1 MNHFDEMT
9 MLLYLEGQLDAERA
23 REVSTHAATCAECRE
38 LLHALQTE
46 ETWLRESLR
55 AEDESVPAHLI
66 AAPERSGAP
75 WGWLTAFGFAL
86 GGAYTVWS
94 GFIEPWRAQAAQAG
108 FEQGNVL
115 TMIFF
120 SSAFWKGW
128 DAMRSLTEFLA
139 VATLGMAAMWLVRR
153 HWRHTAAIAF
163 VMAAMACALAL
174 PPVAMAAETHH
185 GDPGYTLAAGEEVK
199 TDLIVAADDTRIDG
213 DVDGDL
219 IVFSE
224 TVEVNGHIKGDI
236 LGFARELR
244 VNGPVDGNVRTFCQ
258 SLAITGTIGRNLMDW
273 SDRVELSEKGR
284 VGGTMTVGADFFRL
298 NGKGTGD
305 LLAFVKELEINGALG
320 HDALIRG
327 DRIKIGPHAEIA
339 GNTKVVSDRTVE
351 TASGAKLGSPVE
363 FSRPAHGPRYNSARY
378 YWHQALGW
386 GASFFF
392 GFVLLLIAPAFFDK
406 VRGACQRALPA
417 MGFGALALIVT
428 PIAAILV
435 SITIVGL
442 GVGISTVL
450 LYLIAIYSA
459 QVFVGSWLGEKI
471 LGSGAGLGAALGR
484 LAIGLAIV
492 RAIEIVPV
500 AGKIWIPIVWM
511 WGLGALLMTAYRHIR
526 PAPAAATA

>member
-38 LLHALQTE
+38 LLRALQTE

-66 AAPERSGAP
+66 AAPERGGVP

-120 SSAFWKGW
+120 SGAFWKGW
-128 DAMRSLTEFLA
+128 DAMRTLTEFLA
-139 VATLGMAAMWLVRR
+139 VATLGMAGMWLLRR

-174 PPVAMAAETHH
+174 PSVAMAAETHH
-185 GDPGYTLAAGEEVK
+185 GDPDYALAAGEEVK
-199 TDLIVAADDTRIDG
+199 TDLIVAAGVTHIDG
-213 DVDGDL
+213 QVDGDL
-219 IVFSE
+219 IVFSRS
-224 TVEVNGHIKGDI
+224 VEVNGHIKGDI
-236 LGFARELR
+236 LGFAEEMR
-244 VNGPVDGNVRTFCQ
+244 VNGPVDGNIRAACH
-258 SLAITGTIGRNLMDW
+258 SLTIDSYVAKNLMTW
-273 SDRVELSEKGR
+273 SEEVELKQKAE
-284 VGGTMTVGADFFRL
+284 VGGTITIGADSFDL
-298 NGKGTGD
+298 DGKGAGD
-305 LLAFVKELEINGALG
+305 LAAFVGNLQINGTLG
-320 HDALIRG
+320 HDATIRG

-339 GNTKVVSDRTVE
+339 GNTKVVSDRPVD
-351 TASGAKLGSPVE
+351 TAAGAKLGSPIQ
-363 FSRPAHGPRYNSARY
+363 FSRPEHGPKYNSARY

-406 VRGACQRALPA
+406 VRGACQKALPA

-428 PIAAILV
+428 PIAAIVV

-459 QVFVGSWLGEKI
+459 QVFVGSWIGEKI
-471 LGSGAGLGAALGR
+471 LGSGVGLGAALGR
-484 LAIGLAIV
+484 LALGLAIV

-500 AGKIWIPIVWM
+500 AGNIWIPIMWI
-511 WGLGALLMTAYRHIR
+511 WGLGALVMTAHRLIR
-526 PAPAAATA
+526 PAPAAAMA